1 MHMEQE
7 NPNHLFDCWTRKHH
21 TFCKLILVCTGWL
34 ALTSLAPVGHAPI
47 GSTVVDSGYR
57 RGLLLPVYAQ
67 SADEMNPAAQNVAAS
82 INQTR
87 TAMGLQP
94 LVLQPVLI
102 QAAQTHAFDMVNNH
116 NYSHYGSDGSS
127 VNDRVHR
134 LGYATEQWASENW
147 VAVAD
152 PARAIQ
158 WWMNSPVHRDN
169 ILNPNWHGLGVG
181 SAVDG
186 NGQHIFVAVFGTDSN
201 AAPVVQAA
209 AQPASPPA
217 ELPTP
222 QFYANQP
229 GSHTVQPGDTL
240 LSIAIQHGTT
250 WETLAQ
256 MNGLDEASL
265 LQIGQQI
272 RLPAASKSSP
282 AFADASPETFTAAY
296 IVQTGDTLFSIGG
309 KLGISWETLAAANGL
324 HEGSV
329 LQIGQTLRA
338 PQSNAA
344 PPQNEATI
352 TNLPPVHTVAD
363 GETIITIAMH
373 YGLTDWKAL
382 LALNGLAENTLLQ
395 PGQQIRLR

>member
-7 NPNHLFDCWTRKHH
+7 NPNHLFNCWAHKRF
-21 TFCKLILVCTGWL
+21 TFFSLILICTGWF
-34 ALTSLAPVGHAPI
+34 ALTSLISIGHIDTRAIAVGWF
-47 GSTVVDSGYR
+47 T
-57 RGLLLPVYAQ
+57 RGLVLPIYAQ
-67 SADEMNPAAQNVAAS
+67 SAGEMNSTAQEVAAA

-87 TAMGLQP
+87 SQVGLPPLAYQP
-94 LVLQPVLI
+94 MLI
-102 QAAQTHAFDMVNNH
+102 QAAQGHAFDMVNSH

-152 PARAIQ
+152 PTRAIQ
-158 WWMNSPVHRDN
+158 WWMNSPVHRNN

-181 SAVDG
+181 SAIDG
-186 NGQHIFVAVFGTDSN
+186 SGQHIFVAVFGTDGDS
-201 AAPVVQAA
+201 APVVQAA

-217 ELPTP
+217 ESLAP

-229 GSHTVQPGDTL
+229 GFHSVQPGDTL
-240 LSIAIQHGTT
+240 LSIAIQYNTT

-256 MNGLDEASL
+256 MNGLDESAL

-272 RLPAASKSSP
+272 RLPAASKSGP
-282 AFADASPETFTAAY
+282 APTNASIETFSATY
-296 IVQTGDTLFSIGG
+296 IVQPGDTLFSIGA
-309 KLGISWETLAAANGL
+309 KLNIGWETLAAANGL
-324 HEGSV
+324 HEGAV

-338 PQSNAA
+338 PQTNSPSAA
-344 PPQNEATI
+344 PA
-352 TNLPPVHTVAD
+352 NLPSTHTVTN
-363 GETIITIAMH
+363 GETIITIAVR

-382 LALNGLAENTLLQ
+382 LALNGLTENTLLQ